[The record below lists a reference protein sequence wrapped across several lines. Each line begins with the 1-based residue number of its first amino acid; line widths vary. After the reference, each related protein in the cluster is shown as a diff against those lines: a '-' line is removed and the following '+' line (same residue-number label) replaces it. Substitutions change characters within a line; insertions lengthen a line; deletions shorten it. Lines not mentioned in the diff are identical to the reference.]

1 METGH
6 GYVDVSG
13 MVQLRSSCIQG
24 VQYNEGDGTAF
35 IRFVNGGLYFI
46 KKIKRVTITR
56 MINSYSPGA
65 YYHRNIR
72 DKYSITKIT
81 KEPI

>member
-1 METGH
+1 MEAGH

-24 VQYNEGDGTAF
+24 VQYNKGNGSAF
-35 IRFVNGGLYFI
+35 IRFVNGGLYLVKKV
-46 KKIKRVTITR
+46 KKITITR
-56 MINSYSPGA
+56 MISSYSPGA

-72 DKYSITKIT
+72 DKYSITKI
-81 KEPI
+81 